1 MNTVREL
8 SIIIRLLFRRRPPRK
23 TAILGSGIKMK
34 AIFLILTLLV
44 LMSACAS
51 TEGNELDP
59 KVAYGGSYRVRGTV
73 SHGVG
78 K

>member
-1 MNTVREL
+1 VREL
-8 SIIIRLLFRRRPPRK
+8 LVIFRLLFRRRPPRK
-23 TAILGSGIKMK
+23 TATWNGIKMK

-51 TEGNELDP
+51 TDGNKLDP